1 MTLVFEDV
9 NSNLFSCPGQLN
21 RWPCQSVTHWL
32 TDWFFILAPSE
43 YCRAVVDNW
52 QIKMRAH
59 NLNFYRAKGLARAP
73 LSFDHILFCFVQNQ
87 FSFCRKWGWIL
98 LSSEYF
104 FGIYGNFFVQKLPP
118 PPVPISS
125 RKLKLMDR
133 WKVHKTKITDHTR
146 QIQISLT
153 SITEYLMDK
162 WKGQQTKVTENTK
175 FS

>member
-1 MTLVFEDV
+1 MKKKLFKNLALFQRLKTLALPLKLLKNISYSIHSFHFI
-9 NSNLFSCPGQLN
+9 SISAFP
-21 RWPCQSVTHWL
+21 
-32 TDWFFILAPSE
+32 FFM
-43 YCRAVVDNW
+43 
-52 QIKMRAH
+52 QKMRM
-59 NLNFYRAKGLARAP
+59 NFIKQRI
-73 LSFDHILFCFVQNQ
+73 F
-87 FSFCRKWGWIL
+87 
-98 LSSEYF
+98 F

-162 WKGQQTKVTENTK
+162 WKAQQTKVTENTK